1 MLSNPYDMLRS
12 RFLQYSD
19 KMLFDLIKEDMSING
34 YTGDKNYKTMTLNIL
49 DNFEQYGRFSEKQK
63 LVVINYLI
71 H

>member
-1 MLSNPYDMLRS
+1 MLTNPYDKLRS
-12 RFLQYSD
+12 RFLQFND
-19 KMLFDLIKEDMSING
+19 KMLFDIIKEDMSING
-34 YTGDKNYKTMTLNIL
+34 YTGDENYKTMTLNIL

>member
-1 MLSNPYDMLRS
+1 MLVNPYDTLRG

-19 KMLFDLIKEDMSING
+19 KMLFEIIKEDMSING
-34 YTGDKNYKTMTLNIL
+34 YTGDENYKTMTLNIL

>member
-1 MLSNPYDMLRS
+1 MMTNPYDMLRI

-19 KMLFDLIKEDMSING
+19 KMLFEIMKEDMTING
-34 YTGDKNYKTMTLNIL
+34 YTGDENYKTMTLDIL

>member
-1 MLSNPYDMLRS
+1 MLTNPYDMLRS

-34 YTGDKNYKTMTLNIL
+34 YTGDENYKTMTLNIL

>member
-1 MLSNPYDMLRS
+1 MLINPYDMLRS

-34 YTGDKNYKTMTLNIL
+34 YTGDENYKTMTLNIL

>member
-1 MLSNPYDMLRS
+1 MLTNPYDMLRS

-34 YTGDKNYKTMTLNIL
+34 YTGDENYKTMTFNIL

>member
-1 MLSNPYDMLRS
+1 MSVNPYDILRS

-19 KMLFDLIKEDMSING
+19 KMLFEVIKEDLSING
-34 YTGDKNYKTMTLNIL
+34 YSGDENYKAMTLNIL

>member
-1 MLSNPYDMLRS
+1 MLTNPYDNLRS

-19 KMLFDLIKEDMSING
+19 KMLFDIIKEDMSING
-34 YTGDKNYKTMTLNIL
+34 YTGDENYKTMTLNIL

>member
-1 MLSNPYDMLRS
+1 MSINPYDMLRS

-34 YTGDKNYKTMTLNIL
+34 YTGDENYKTMTLNIL
-49 DNFEQYGRFSEKQK
+49 DNFEQYSCFSEKQK